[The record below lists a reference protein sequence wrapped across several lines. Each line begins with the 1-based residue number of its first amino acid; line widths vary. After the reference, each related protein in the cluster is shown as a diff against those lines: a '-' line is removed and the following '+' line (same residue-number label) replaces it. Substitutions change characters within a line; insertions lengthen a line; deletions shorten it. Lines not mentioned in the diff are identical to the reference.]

1 MAKSLWILRPV
12 DTNSAPWRFQYDK
25 AFGFVI
31 RADSEERAR
40 ALLTHMETGDEVVG
54 QRDAWTNP
62 AFSTCVE
69 LTQEGDEEIIMRDFL
84 SG

>member
-12 DTNSAPWRFQYDK
+12 DTNSAPWSSQYDM

-31 RADSEERAR
+31 RAESEERAR

-69 LTQEGDEEIIMRDFL
+69 LTQDGEDGIIMRDFW